1 MTNQSPETL
10 HPDPAS
16 AGERNGRQRARFR
29 VLVSDPLAE
38 RGLTPLRTAPDVQVD
53 MRPGLSPEELR
64 AIIPDYHALLVRS
77 GTKVTREIIA
87 RGQRLQVIARAGV
100 GVDNIDIQAAT
111 QAGIVVVNAPTGNV
125 VAAAEHTIAMLM
137 ALARQI
143 PQADRHIR
151 AGQWQRSRFLGVEV
165 RDKLLGIIG
174 FGRIAQEVA
183 QRAQGLGM
191 RVLAYDPYVTQ
202 EFAAQRG
209 VELTS
214 LDALLAQAD
223 FVTLH
228 VPLTEETRHMID
240 RERLAQM
247 KPGARLLNVSRGGVV
262 DEEAL
267 AAALEEGRLAG
278 AALDVFEQEPLPP
291 ESPLRRHPGIILTP
305 HLGGS
310 TVEAQEK
317 VAADVAAQVLDVLQG
332 RPARYAVNAPI
343 IPPKD
348 LEVLVPFVDLAE
360 RMGRFLRQLDGQGVD
375 VLEITAHGPL
385 ASYDL
390 AHITAAAI
398 KGILAQVVDAR
409 VNLVNAV
416 FLANQRGIQVMER
429 KQRHHRER
437 YENML
442 TLRCIQGSQRRTVR
456 GSVLQGA
463 PRLVAVDE
471 LWVEFPAEGN
481 LLLTSHQDRPGIIGR
496 VGTLLGQADINIS
509 FMHVGRRTPRGEAIM
524 VLGTDE
530 PITPAILARLEG
542 IPDIN
547 WMKAVTL

>member
-1 MTNQSPETL
+1 MTKQSPETL
-10 HPDPAS
+10 QPEPTH
-16 AGERNGRQRARFR
+16 AGRNGRQRPRFR
-29 VLVSDPLAE
+29 VLVSDPLSE
-38 RGLTPLRTAPDVQVD
+38 RGLAPLRAAPDVQVD
-53 MRPGLSPEELR
+53 VRPGLPPEELR
-64 AIIPDYHALLVRS
+64 AAIPDYHALLVRS
-77 GTKVTREIIA
+77 GTQVTRELIA
-87 RGQRLQVIARAGV
+87 AGRQLQVIARAGV

-125 VAAAEHTIAMLM
+125 VAAAEHTIALLM
-137 ALARQI
+137 ALARRI
-143 PQADRHIR
+143 PQADRHVR

-165 RDKLLGIIG
+165 RDKVLGIIG

-191 RVLAYDPYVTQ
+191 SVLAYDPYVTP

-209 VELTS
+209 VELAPLET
-214 LDALLAQAD
+214 LLAQAD

-228 VPLTEETRHMID
+228 VPLTEETRHLMD

-262 DEEAL
+262 DEAAL
-267 AAALEEGRLAG
+267 VAALEEGRLAG

-291 ESPLRRHPGIILTP
+291 DSPLLGHPGIILTP

-348 LEVLVPFVDLAE
+348 LEALIPFVDLAE

-390 AHITAAAI
+390 AHLTAAAI
-398 KGILAQVVDAR
+398 KGILSDVVDAR

-442 TLRCIQGSQRRTVR
+442 TLRRIQGNQQRTVR
-456 GSVLQGA
+456 GSVLQGV
-463 PRLVAVDE
+463 PKLVAVDE
-471 LWVEFPAEGN
+471 LWVEFPGEGN

-530 PITPAILARLEG
+530 PITPEVLALLEG
-542 IPDIN
+542 LPDIN